1 MELCEGGELF
11 DRIVARGHYTE
22 RAAAAVMKTVVEVVQ
37 SESSST
43 GNEHRRR
50 SSLESLFCYDKPIPE
65 ERIEKSIGVH
75 CLRRCANEDDE
86 NYIVIEVW
94 LSSSSVVG
102 EPVILCVLNV
112 VAVVIVHLKK
122 MANDEHLHKAFS
134 FFDRNQS
141 GFIEIE
147 ELRNALNDEVDT
159 SSEDVINAIMHD
171 VDMDKVSV

>member
-1 MELCEGGELF
+1 MT
-11 DRIVARGHYTE
+11 IV
-22 RAAAAVMKTVVEVVQ
+22 TVQ
-37 SESSST
+37 
-43 GNEHRRR
+43 
-50 SSLESLFCYDKPIPE
+50 
-65 ERIEKSIGVH
+65 
-75 CLRRCANEDDE
+75 
-86 NYIVIEVW
+86 
-94 LSSSSVVG
+94 VVG
-102 EPVILCVLNV
+102 EPVILCVMNV

-171 VDMDKVSV
+171 VDTDKEEGIASGSLAVGIFPLIVGSFVGKLGSVAGI